1 MTLSESYC
9 ASLMI
14 VYRDEASKEV
24 KSMEA
29 NKELRNRKWIGMP
42 NLAYALVYYMYKGGE
57 HPYALGLPE
66 TIRRIFS
73 KKQHGALLALTVVIH
88 TMSNTAAV
96 GQIRLYRHSKVRCA
110 RGRCSILTPH
120 SV

>member
-1 MTLSESYC
+1 MTLSHC
-9 ASLMI
+9 AGLMI
-14 VYRDEASKEV
+14 ICRDEASKEV
-24 KSMEA
+24 TSIEA
-29 NKELRNRKWIGMP
+29 NTELQRRKWIGMP

-66 TIRRIFS
+66 TIQRIFS

-88 TMSNTAAV
+88 TMSNTVAV
-96 GQIRLYRHSKVRCA
+96 GQMHLYRHSKVRCA
-110 RGRCSILTPH
+110 RGRCSILASH